1 MKNKRLQQAA
11 VFLCISALMATTAT
25 AAGGSVAY
33 NTAGLIHGFTQVV
46 RTGQGFTAPDGQT
59 VPSVITYTD
68 AAGGKTNYLSVRQ
81 IAGLIDTPVSWD
93 AGQNSVVLGAN
104 PYAGKSADERFE
116 PVGTGVKIGPFTEID
131 PSSIVEEEG
140 SRHAPIAFRIVSSH
154 ATGSQ
159 KQTMTFLPGST
170 AVISVTNNGKDNQIM
185 YVSWTAPGSIYANNL
200 VPVMIGPGQTVTRAF
215 QADAD
220 ANPLS
225 RELNWRVQGESGGE
239 IVPTGTDIS
248 VSITNY
254 TPAG

>member
-1 MKNKRLQQAA
+1 
-11 VFLCISALMATTAT
+11 
-25 AAGGSVAY
+25 
-33 NTAGLIHGFTQVV
+33 
-46 RTGQGFTAPDGQT
+46 
-59 VPSVITYTD
+59 
-68 AAGGKTNYLSVRQ
+68 
-81 IAGLIDTPVSWD
+81 
-93 AGQNSVVLGAN
+93 
-104 PYAGKSADERFE
+104 
-116 PVGTGVKIGPFTEID
+116 
-131 PSSIVEEEG
+131 
-140 SRHAPIAFRIVSSH
+140 
-154 ATGSQ
+154 
-159 KQTMTFLPGST
+159 
-170 AVISVTNNGKDNQIM
+170 M